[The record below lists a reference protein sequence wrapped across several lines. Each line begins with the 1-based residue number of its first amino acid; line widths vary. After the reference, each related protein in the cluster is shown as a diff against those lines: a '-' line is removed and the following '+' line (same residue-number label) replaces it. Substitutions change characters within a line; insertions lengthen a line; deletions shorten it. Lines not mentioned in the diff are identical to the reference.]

1 MDLPT
6 LPTNT
11 SDNSNSPN
19 NLDSL
24 DNNTDAVRDDADQV
38 SGATLVFGEGLS
50 VSNSIASEHPDSA
63 QPHIESTNTTQTI
76 DPNAIILAEAL
87 TDKAISWQIHNCK
100 IIKKTVTQDLP
111 LPFLYHYDSLDD
123 AIKQTHPLTPELLL
137 QFNTPMSAHEAAKL
151 IGIDEELLT
160 SPWHVKIIGSL
171 VVFSEALQLAVRLH
185 WTNTG
190 KETQQVYTKDAA
202 DAIIAAFKDWQ
213 FFGRVDVLYKNNKQ
227 ILISIDE
234 LNPNTQAL
242 PAESL
247 LTIDASGDY
256 QQLLATHAL
265 AAIVK
270 LEADKAD
277 LPWFDK
283 AILER
288 IE

>member
-1 MDLPT
+1 MPTQTDMD
-6 LPTNT
+6 NT
-11 SDNSNSPN
+11 AIT
-19 NLDSL
+19 L
-24 DNNTDAVRDDADQV
+24 DNK
-38 SGATLVFGEGLS
+38 E
-50 VSNSIASEHPDSA
+50 EHSD
-63 QPHIESTNTTQTI
+63 IESESSTQTI

-87 TDKAISWQIHNCK
+87 TDKAIGWQIHNCK

-123 AIKQTHPLTPELLL
+123 AVKQSHPLTPELLL
-137 QFNTPMSAHEAAKL
+137 QFNTPMSAREAAQL

-160 SPWHVKIIGSL
+160 SPWHVKIMGSL

-190 KETQQVYTKDAA
+190 KKTQQIYTKDAA
-202 DAIIAAFKDWQ
+202 DAIIAAFEDWQ

-234 LNPNTQAL
+234 QNPNTQEL

-247 LTIDASGDY
+247 LTIEASGDY

-265 AAIVK
+265 ATITK
-270 LEADKAD
+270 LEVDKAE
-277 LPWFDK
+277 LPWFEK
-283 AILER
+283 AILARLE
-288 IE
+288 

>member
-1 MDLPT
+1 MDSTT
-6 LPTNT
+6 LPTQTDMDNT
-11 SDNSNSPN
+11 AIT
-19 NLDSL
+19 L
-24 DNNTDAVRDDADQV
+24 DNK
-38 SGATLVFGEGLS
+38 E
-50 VSNSIASEHPDSA
+50 EHSD
-63 QPHIESTNTTQTI
+63 IESESGTKTI

-87 TDKAISWQIHNCK
+87 TNKAIGWQIHNCK

-123 AIKQTHPLTPELLL
+123 AVKQSHPLTPELLL

-160 SPWHVKIIGSL
+160 SPWHVKIMGSL

-190 KETQQVYTKDAA
+190 KKTQQIYTKDAA
-202 DAIIAAFKDWQ
+202 DAIIAAFEDWQ

-234 LNPNTQAL
+234 QNPNTQEL

-265 AAIVK
+265 ATITK
-270 LEADKAD
+270 LEVDKAE
-277 LPWFDK
+277 LPWFEK
-283 AILER
+283 ANLARLE
-288 IE
+288 